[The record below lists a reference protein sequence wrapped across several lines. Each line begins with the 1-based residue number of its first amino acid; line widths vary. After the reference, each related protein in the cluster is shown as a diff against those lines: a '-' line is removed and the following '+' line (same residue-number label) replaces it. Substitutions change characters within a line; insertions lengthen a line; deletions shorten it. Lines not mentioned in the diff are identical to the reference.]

1 MSKHIIENQSQ
12 NGEKEEIGNN
22 LEDFDIFEILEKQ
35 AYGFIAK
42 VKSKKNK
49 KIYCMKII
57 DFSLVNDNNEID
69 QFINEINITSKLN
82 NPNIVKYYTNFQ
94 NNNKNYII
102 TEYIDNNLKKYI
114 TANLCIKRAIP
125 EQEIWE
131 LLYQTL
137 SGLTYIQKEN
147 LIHRD
152 IKPENLYLT
161 DDKKVKIGNFWASV
175 KRKNS
180 GALFQKEIIKIGTSL
195 YMSPEMHWNHPYGS
209 KVDIYSLGCT
219 FYELCFFSVP
229 RNPIYG
235 VNLNGEMF
243 VDIKDI
249 PPNYNLN
256 LYTSELIKVINAMI
270 EKDQNKRPSI
280 DIIFNKVKEK
290 YNLLKMQSSSIFCVY
305 RCLINFPTFINKC
318 ETSLSLPE
326 TIINHPISYSLLLAK
341 QNMLIQV
348 NASFPIINH
357 IRDILIYNNS
367 TFPDPGEIECIDLLD
382 FIIKKVFIESNQNK
396 NCVSSNLYTEENDID
411 TYNRD
416 TIFRKYYKN
425 FSNFFGTFV
434 ADLFF
439 GIFELNRICL
449 QCKTN
454 RTFFENFYYLTINI
468 NTASILGYN
477 PNDKNFINNCLQ
489 NNLKIQTNKYCPK
502 CNTITLNEEKKEIF
516 SSPLNLIIYIKNE
529 DQNNN
534 IKFNFPILMNL
545 PNKMK
550 SIDSINFYLKSVI
563 YENIQNDQRIY
574 ECSVKYNNNWYFL
587 NGYNLSDCKDSP
599 YNFNYDKV
607 IMLFYSSFND

>member
-1 MSKHIIENQSQ
+1 
-12 NGEKEEIGNN
+12 
-22 LEDFDIFEILEKQ
+22 
-35 AYGFIAK
+35 
-42 VKSKKNK
+42 
-49 KIYCMKII
+49 
-57 DFSLVNDNNEID
+57 
-69 QFINEINITSKLN
+69 
-82 NPNIVKYYTNFQ
+82 
-94 NNNKNYII
+94 
-102 TEYIDNNLKKYI
+102 
-114 TANLCIKRAIP
+114 
-125 EQEIWE
+125 
-131 LLYQTL
+131 
-137 SGLTYIQKEN
+137 
-147 LIHRD
+147 
-152 IKPENLYLT
+152 
-161 DDKKVKIGNFWASV
+161 
-175 KRKNS
+175 
-180 GALFQKEIIKIGTSL
+180 
-195 YMSPEMHWNHPYGS
+195 
-209 KVDIYSLGCT
+209 
-219 FYELCFFSVP
+219 
-229 RNPIYG
+229 
-235 VNLNGEMF
+235 
-243 VDIKDI
+243 
-249 PPNYNLN
+249 
-256 LYTSELIKVINAMI
+256 
-270 EKDQNKRPSI
+270 
-280 DIIFNKVKEK
+280 
-290 YNLLKMQSSSIFCVY
+290 
-305 RCLINFPTFINKC
+305 
-318 ETSLSLPE
+318 
-326 TIINHPISYSLLLAK
+326 
-341 QNMLIQV
+341 MLIQV

-382 FIIKKVFIESNQNK
+382 FVIKKVFIESNQNK
-396 NCVSSNLYTEENDID
+396 NCVSSNLYTGENDID

-449 QCKTN
+449 QCKAN

-468 NTASILGYN
+468 NTASISGYN

-550 SIDSINFYLKSVI
+550 SIDAINFYLKSVI